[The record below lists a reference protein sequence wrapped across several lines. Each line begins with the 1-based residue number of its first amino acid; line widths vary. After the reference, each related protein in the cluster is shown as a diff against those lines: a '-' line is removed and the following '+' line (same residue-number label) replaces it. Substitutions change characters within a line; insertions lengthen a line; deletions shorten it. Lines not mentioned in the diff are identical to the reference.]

1 MINKVIATRYAK
13 ALIKLASSEE
23 ELTTYQNELRMVLE
37 ILNKDEKIMK
47 ILGHPGIKVE
57 EKVQL
62 LENLLAEEYLASS
75 LRRFIS
81 LLVEKNRL
89 LLLEDIYSSFEDIS
103 NKLQNKVKGTIVAA
117 VPIDEEK
124 KALLEEKFSKML
136 GLAVELEVKINKNIL
151 GGLVIQVG
159 DLVVDGSIKRRL
171 RIFRK
176 MF

>member
-13 ALIKLASSEE
+13 ALMKLAPNKE

-37 ILNKDEKIMK
+37 ILNKEENIMK
-47 ILGHPGIKVE
+47 ILSHPGINGE
-57 EKVQL
+57 EKIQL
-62 LENLLAEEYLASS
+62 LENLLAREYLASS
-75 LRRFIS
+75 TRKLIN

-89 LLLEDIYSSFEDIS
+89 MLLDDIYSSFEDIS
-103 NKLQNKVKGTIVAA
+103 NKLQNKVKGTITVA
-117 VPIDEEK
+117 VPINERK
-124 KALLEEKFSKML
+124 KILLEEKFSKIL
-136 GLAVELEVKINKNIL
+136 GLAVELEVKVNKSIL
-151 GGLVIQVG
+151 GGVVTQIG